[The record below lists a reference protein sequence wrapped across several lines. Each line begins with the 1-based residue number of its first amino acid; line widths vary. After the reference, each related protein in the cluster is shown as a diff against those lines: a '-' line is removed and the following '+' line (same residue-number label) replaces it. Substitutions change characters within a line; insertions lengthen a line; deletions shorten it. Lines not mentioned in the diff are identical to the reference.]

1 MGILENHDP
10 RGLSMFNAL
19 ISRFQAGPTRGLGLG
34 PALFFRVSP
43 PEFAASFPMPP
54 AIIQI
59 IHIKYFREP
68 PFVARSGVAV
78 RKGRVFIPPGGFEFR
93 FSEALR
99 FAENVPSRSAS
110 TS

>member
-19 ISRFQAGPTRGLGLG
+19 ISRFQAGATRGLGLG
-34 PALFFRVSP
+34 PALFFGFSP
-43 PEFAASFPMPP
+43 PEFVASFPMPP

-68 PFVARSGVAV
+68 PFVARPGVAV
-78 RKGRVFIPPGGFEFR
+78 RKGRVFPQ
-93 FSEALR
+93 A
-99 FAENVPSRSAS
+99 AS
-110 TS
+110 SCV

>member
-19 ISRFQAGPTRGLGLG
+19 ISRFQAGATRGLGLG
-34 PALFFRVSP
+34 PALFFGFSP
-43 PEFAASFPMPP
+43 PEFVASLPIPP

-68 PFVARSGVAV
+68 LFAARPGVAV
-78 RKGRVFIPPGGFEFR
+78 RKGRVFPPGGFELR
-93 FSEALR
+93 LSEALR
-99 FAENVPSRSAS
+99 FAEERHVQKRVD
-110 TS
+110 